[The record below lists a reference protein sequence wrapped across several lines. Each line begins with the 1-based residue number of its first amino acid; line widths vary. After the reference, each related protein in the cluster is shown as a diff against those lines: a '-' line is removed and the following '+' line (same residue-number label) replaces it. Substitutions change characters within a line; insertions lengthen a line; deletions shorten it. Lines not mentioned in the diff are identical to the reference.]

1 LSSVCNGK
9 FISLQSF
16 KKDNFKSSLKIRIKI
31 KKNNKIIGYLVP
43 IGSWIL
49 EKRNIYKK
57 IFMWRKKNIN
67 FFFDKNKITLNS
79 TLSYL
84 ANCSINDSSRILFLI
99 YTNKNNVI
107 GNVGISN
114 YKNGRCELDNLAR
127 GVPGGDKELIFNS
140 EKTILRWSFNFLRC
154 KSIMGQVRS
163 DNYIMLN
170 MHKKIGFKIIKTNFL
185 KFFKINKNRFIYKFV
200 SKNKSNVSYQHLTIK
215 LNKKNFI

>member
-1 LSSVCNGK
+1 MPSVCNRK
-9 FISLQSF
+9 LISLQNF

-31 KKNNKIIGYLVP
+31 KKNNRIIGYLVP

-49 EKRNIYKK
+49 EKRNYYKK
-57 IFMWRKKNIN
+57 IFIWRKKNIN

-84 ANCSINDSSRILFLI
+84 ANCSISDSSRILFLI
-99 YTNKNNVI
+99 YTNKNNLI

-114 YKNGRCELDNLAR
+114 YKNGRCELDNLVR

-163 DNYIMLN
+163 DNYIMLD
-170 MHKKIGFKIIKTNFL
+170 MHKKIGFKIIKTSFL
-185 KFFKINKNRFIYKFV
+185 KYFKTNKNRFIYKFV
-200 SKNKSNVSYQHLTIK
+200 PKNKSSILYQHLTIK